1 MEAWEWPKDG
11 EFCGLVPP
19 KGSGRRDTP
28 SELGK
33 VALSLYAE
41 RARNGSDCWVVVD
54 DAGEFLHVLRKVAKS
69 GCRVL
74 IGSIPISQLTAGYS
88 TPVSYRPDGPA
99 QEGYE
104 GKGYE
109 SPSSAHA
116 HLAARGCA
124 QGIESLRKHEEEIR
138 RAREARALEEAER
151 KLAEWLAER
160 AGPAG
165 IPPGH
170 RKHAASYAI
179 TQIRG
184 SAGGKTAADLD
195 LIRQG
200 KHPEISPKQI
210 VRWLLAGDDDAEA
223 QGIAP

>member
-33 VALSLYAE
+33 VALSLYAQ
-41 RARNGSDCWVVVD
+41 RARAGSDCWVVVD
-54 DAGEFLHVLRKVAKS
+54 DAGEFLHVCRKVAKS

-74 IGSIPISQLTAGYS
+74 IGSIPISALAAGFAA
-88 TPVSYRPDGPA
+88 PVAYRPDGPA
-99 QEGYE
+99 QDGYE

-116 HLAARGCA
+116 HLAARGCT
-124 QGIESLRKHEEEIR
+124 QGIESLRKHEEELR
-138 RAREARALEEAER
+138 RAREERARAEAEKR
-151 KLAEWLAER
+151 LIEWLAER
-160 AGPAG
+160 AAPAG

-170 RKHAASYAI
+170 RQVAAIHAMA
-179 TQIRG
+179 QIRASG
-184 SAGGKTAADLD
+184 VQSAADLD
-195 LIRQG
+195 QIRSG
-200 KHPEISPKQI
+200 KFAAITPKQI
-210 VRWLLAGDDDAEA
+210 VRWLLDGADEAEEK
-223 QGIAP
+223 GIAP

>member
-1 MEAWEWPKDG
+1 
-11 EFCGLVPP
+11 
-19 KGSGRRDTP
+19 
-28 SELGK
+28 
-33 VALSLYAE
+33 
-41 RARNGSDCWVVVD
+41 
-54 DAGEFLHVLRKVAKS
+54 
-69 GCRVL
+69 
-74 IGSIPISQLTAGYS
+74 
-88 TPVSYRPDGPA
+88 
-99 QEGYE
+99 
-104 GKGYE
+104 
-109 SPSSAHA
+109 
-116 HLAARGCA
+116 
-124 QGIESLRKHEEEIR
+124 
-138 RAREARALEEAER
+138 LEEAER

-195 LIRQG
+195 LIRGG

>member
-33 VALSLYAE
+33 VALSLYVA
-41 RARNGSDCWVVVD
+41 RARDGADCWAIVD
-54 DAGEFLHVLRKVAKS
+54 DAGETLHIARKVAKS

-74 IGSIPISQLTAGYS
+74 IGSIPLSRLTAGHAA
-88 TPVSYRPDGPA
+88 PVSYRPEGVAED
-99 QEGYE
+99 GYE

-109 SPSSAHA
+109 SPSAAHA

-124 QGIESLRKHEEEIR
+124 QGIDSLRKHEEELR
-138 RAREARALEEAER
+138 RAREERARAEAER

-160 AGPAG
+160 AAPAG

-170 RKHAASYAI
+170 RQPAAVHALA
-179 TQIRG
+179 QIRG
-184 SAGGKTAADLD
+184 MGVQQASDLD
-195 LIRQG
+195 LIRAG
-200 KHPEISPKQI
+200 KFAAIPPKQI
-210 VRWLLAGDDDAEA
+210 VRWLLDGADEAEA

>member
-11 EFCGLVPP
+11 EFLGLTPP
-19 KGSGRRDTP
+19 KGVGRRDTP

-41 RARNGSDCWVVVD
+41 RARAGADCWVVVD
-54 DAGEFLHVLRKVAKS
+54 DVGEYLHVLRKVAKS

-74 IGSIPISQLTAGYS
+74 IGSIPISKLTAEFA
-88 TPVSYRPDGPA
+88 TPVAYRPDGPA
-99 QEGYE
+99 AEGYE

-138 RAREARALEEAER
+138 RAREERARAEAEKR
-151 KLAEWLAER
+151 LAEWLAER
-160 AGPAG
+160 AAPAG

-170 RKHAASYAI
+170 RQVAAVHALA
-179 TQIRG
+179 QIRG
-184 SAGGKTAADLD
+184 MGVQAAADLD
-195 LIRQG
+195 LIRAG
-200 KHPEISPKQI
+200 KFAAIPPKQI
-210 VRWLLAGDDDAEA
+210 VRWLLDGADEAEA
-223 QGIAP
+223 RGIAP

>member
-11 EFCGLVPP
+11 EFLGLTPP
-19 KGSGRRDTP
+19 KGVGRRDTP

-41 RARNGSDCWVVVD
+41 RARAGADCWVVVD
-54 DAGEFLHVLRKVAKS
+54 DAGEYLHVLRKVAKS

-74 IGSIPISQLTAGYS
+74 IGSIPISKLTAEFA
-88 TPVSYRPDGPA
+88 TPVAYRPDGPA
-99 QEGYE
+99 AEGYE

-138 RAREARALEEAER
+138 RAREARALEEAEK

-160 AGPAG
+160 AAPAG

-170 RKHAASYAI
+170 RQPAAVYALA
-179 TQIRG
+179 QIRG
-184 SAGGKTAADLD
+184 LGLKTAADLD
-195 LIRQG
+195 LIRAG
-200 KHPEISPKQI
+200 KFAAIPPKQI
-210 VRWLLAGDDDAEA
+210 VRWLLDGADEAEA
-223 QGIAP
+223 RGIAP